1 MADTAPEVPVEQQL
15 AAADSSAARAR
26 DLSTEARRAETA
38 ASNAYDRAR
47 RVDPAGQAT
56 DFARHAWAEAL
67 RDMTDAI
74 VAQEQARD
82 ELRALR
88 QLAEVERD
96 IGFREESCG

>member
-1 MADTAPEVPVEQQL
+1 MNPPAELPTVPEVPVDQQL
-15 AAADSSAARAR
+15 ADADSKVAHAR

-47 RVDPAGQAT
+47 RVDPAGQGT

-67 RDMTDAI
+67 RDMADAV

-88 QLAEVERD
+88 QLAEVERE
-96 IGFREESCG
+96 GQPS